1 MTQPSSGGYL
11 DAATAAPLHP
21 AAREALL
28 AALEQGWADPTRR
41 YAAGRTARLLRDRA
55 AEAVAAV
62 VGARPDEVSFVAG
75 DVLATTLG
83 VLGALRG
90 RRRTGDVVVHGAVEH
105 SAVLQACATAAPVE
119 VDVDAVGRVDGGAFA
134 RAVATRGVALAC
146 LQSANG
152 EVGTRQP
159 VDAVVAACT
168 AARVPLLVDATASLG
183 HEPLPPGWS
192 VLTGSSRTW
201 GGPAGVSLLVVRT
214 GTRWSSPLPG
224 DEPVPAAPLP
234 LVLAAAV
241 GLQAAQAEHGE
252 QDARLRPLV
261 ERLRTEVVARVPGV
275 DVVGDPA
282 DRLPHV
288 LTFSC
293 LYVDGESLT
302 TALDREGFAV
312 SSGSACT
319 SSTLQPSHVLAA
331 MGALTSGNVRVSL
344 HRGTTPDDVDRF
356 LAVLPRVV
364 GALRDEAGVG
374 DLL

>member
-1 MTQPSSGGYL
+1 MTQPAAGYL
-11 DAATAAPLHP
+11 DAASAAPLHP

-28 AALEQGWADPTRR
+28 GALDEGWADVARR
-41 YAAGRTARLLRDRA
+41 HAPGRRARLLRDAA
-55 AEAVAAV
+55 AEAVADV

-83 VLGALRG
+83 VLATVRG
-90 RRRTGDVVVHGAVEH
+90 RRRVGDVVVHGAVEH
-105 SAVLQACATAAPVE
+105 SAVLHAAATASPRE
-119 VDVDAVGRVDGGAFA
+119 VGVDALGRVDGSAFA
-134 RAVATRGVALAC
+134 EAVRGAGVALAC

-159 VDAVVAACT
+159 VGTAAAAC
-168 AARVPLLVDATASLG
+168 AAAGVPLLVDATASLG
-183 HEPLPPGWS
+183 RDPVPAGWS

-214 GTRWSSPLPG
+214 GTRSSSPLPG
-224 DEPVPAAPLP
+224 DDALPTAPLP

-241 GLQAAQAEHGE
+241 GLQAATAEAPLE
-252 QDARLRPLV
+252 DARLRPLV
-261 ERLRTEVVARVPGV
+261 DRLRTGVVAGVPGV

-293 LYVDGESLT
+293 LYVDGESLSD
-302 TALDREGFAV
+302 ALDREGFAV

-344 HRGTTPDDVDRF
+344 HRGTTADDVERL
-356 LAVLPRVV
+356 LAVLPGVV
-364 GALRDEAGVG
+364 ARLRDDAGVEG
-374 DLL
+374 LL